1 MLPTPLLPS
10 AERQV
15 PGGDGRVLQP
25 REQLSGRQRELP
37 DCRRPRRQGF
47 NRGVHYPAVRRELNG
62 RWPRPGGGTRLPV
75 LLRREPERE
84 PHQICEPILVA
95 QFSASQSRLTFLGF
109 ISFAG
114 PAPGSRLLLL
124 GDDFCDRENPSQ
136 VHERH
141 CAATAASTRASTPLR
156 TPCEAASD
164 VVSMQLSLLF
174 LQFWSSNFGRAH
186 ACCVPGLWPKL

>member
-62 RWPRPGGGTRLPV
+62 QWPRPGEGTRLSV
-75 LLRREPERE
+75 LLRRKPERE

-141 CAATAASTRASTPLR
+141 CATTAAFTRASTPLR